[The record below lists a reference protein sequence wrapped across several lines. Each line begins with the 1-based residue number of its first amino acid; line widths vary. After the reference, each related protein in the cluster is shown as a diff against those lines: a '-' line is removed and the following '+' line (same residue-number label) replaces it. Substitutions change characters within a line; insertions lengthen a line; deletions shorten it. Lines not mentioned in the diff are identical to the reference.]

1 MEEISMALSKKRV
14 PLEGSTRQPM
24 PGARRV
30 GPADRNQQISVT
42 IHLRRRSDPGEFR
55 AAVQQAIAHPM
66 QRLKHLNREE
76 FARIH
81 GADPAGLA
89 KVREFAREHKL
100 TVEKELPAER
110 RVVLK
115 GTVAA
120 MSAAFGNVELSRYD
134 YPQGTYRGRTGEIM
148 LPDDLASYIEAVTG
162 LDNRPV
168 ARPHFRW
175 SRNGRGSVMPRAA
188 TDGSFTALQV
198 AQLYDFPTNLNGS
211 GQCIGIIELGGGFN
225 VNDLQNYF
233 QNLGLSMPN
242 IQSVSVDGATNQP
255 APGTD
260 SADSEVDLDIE
271 VVGAVA
277 PGANIVVYFAPGS
290 DDGFLN
296 AVKTAV
302 HDSTNNPSVISISWG
317 GAESVHTQQFM
328 QSMDQTFQD
337 AATMNVTICCA
348 AGDDGSSDL
357 RPPNEPDD
365 GLVHTD
371 FPASSPHALACG
383 GTLLHGS
390 GSSISS
396 EVVWNEGRNG
406 GATGGGVS
414 EIFPLPS
421 WQNGV
426 GVPQSANPSHFQGRG
441 VPDVAGDA
449 DPTSGYQ
456 IIVDGQQGVIGG
468 TSAVAPLWA
477 GLIALFN
484 QSLGHPVGFLNSTL
498 YGLSQSSG
506 SFHDIVT
513 GNNDISGGG
522 GPYAAGPG
530 WDPATG
536 LGSPDGAKLLSTLS
550 GR

>member
-1 MEEISMALSKKRV
+1 MALSKKRV

-24 PGARRV
+24 PGARRI
-30 GPADRNQQISVT
+30 GPADSNERLSVT
-42 IHLRRRSDPGEFR
+42 IHLRRKSDPAEFR
-55 AAVQQAIAHPM
+55 SAVQDATAHPT
-66 QRLKHLNREE
+66 RRGKHLSREE
-76 FARIH
+76 FARMH
-81 GADPAGLA
+81 GAHPDALA
-89 KVREFAREHKL
+89 KVREFAREYNL
-100 TVEKELPAER
+100 TIDKESPAER
-110 RVVLK
+110 RVVLS

-120 MSAAFGNVELSRYD
+120 MSTAFGNIQLDRYD
-134 YPQGTYRGRTGEIM
+134 SSRGPYRGRTGEI
-148 LPDDLASYIEAVTG
+148 LIPDDLAPHIEAVTG

-175 SRNGRGSVMPRAA
+175 SRSTRGSIRPRAA
-188 TDGSFTALQV
+188 NDGSFTALQV
-198 AQLYDFPTNLNGS
+198 AQLYDFPTNVNGS
-211 GQCIGIIELGGGFN
+211 SQCIGIIELGGGYN

-233 QNLGLSMPN
+233 QNLGLPMPN
-242 IQSVSVDGATNQP
+242 IQSVSVDGASNQP
-255 APGTD
+255 APGD
-260 SADSEVDLDIE
+260 NSPDGEVDLDIE
-271 VVGAVA
+271 VAGAVA
-277 PGANIVVYFAPGS
+277 PAANIVVYFAPGS

-317 GAESVHTQQFM
+317 GAESVQTRQFM
-328 QSMDQTFQD
+328 QAMDQVFQD
-337 AATMNVTICCA
+337 AATMKVTICCA

-357 RPPNEPDD
+357 RPPDEPDD
-365 GLVHTD
+365 GLLHAD

-383 GTLLHGS
+383 GTLLQGS
-390 GSSISS
+390 GSSITN

-414 EIFPLPS
+414 EVFPLPT
-421 WQNGV
+421 WQNSAA
-426 GVPQSANPSHFQGRG
+426 VPVSANPSHFKGRG
-441 VPDVAGDA
+441 LPDVAGDA
-449 DPTSGYQ
+449 DPASGYQ

-484 QSLGHPVGFLNSTL
+484 QSLGHPVGFLNPAL
-498 YGLSQSSG
+498 YGVSSNSG

-513 GNNDISGGG
+513 GNNDISGKG
-522 GPYAAGPG
+522 GPYAAGKG